1 MGKLILG
8 VVLYAIAFAFI
19 YSAIAIA
26 PNMQWPSTDL
36 ERIAASLLLAGF
48 AAKLGGAIAI
58 LSK

>member
-1 MGKLILG
+1 MAKLILG

-26 PNMQWPSTDL
+26 PDMQWPSTDL